1 MLVARPAGVWED
13 PSARTTGDEGLPGR
27 PPRSAR
33 LSADWFARATQWFI
47 RLAAANHEYHMWA
60 YLRQL
65 ERTPLIV
72 IDEVGYIPFDAEAPN
87 LFFRLVS
94 SRCEQGS
101 VIVTSNK
108 PFTV

>member
-1 MLVARPAGVWED
+1 
-13 PSARTTGDEGLPGR
+13 
-27 PPRSAR
+27 
-33 LSADWFARATQWFI
+33 
-47 RLAAANHEYHMWA
+47 MWA